1 MKSRKTDR
9 LLFSRVKKMFALS
22 LSEIGLYSFA
32 LLLLFITP
40 GPVWVALI
48 ARSLKS
54 GFAGAWPL
62 ALGVALGDICW
73 PALALLSLGQIVSLH
88 GDIIFWLRYIA
99 VAVFLGMGIGL
110 YLAPVQPLQAERKLT
125 KEGVL
130 AGFLAGLM
138 VIIGNPK
145 AMLFYIGILPGF
157 FDVSRLQIGD
167 IILIALISALV
178 PFSGNLILGVAV
190 GRARQ
195 LISSVSARRR
205 LNQVSGIILILV
217 GGLILV
223 TV

>member
-1 MKSRKTDR
+1 
-9 LLFSRVKKMFALS
+9 MFALS

-99 VAVFLGMGIGL
+99 VAVFAGMGIGL
-110 YLAPVQPLQAERKLT
+110 YLAPVQSLQAERKLT
-125 KEGVL
+125 TEGVL

-167 IILIALISALV
+167 IMLIALISALV
-178 PFSGNLILGVAV
+178 PFIGNLILGLAV

-205 LNQVSGIILILV
+205 LNQVSGVILILV
-217 GGLILV
+217 GGMILV
-223 TV
+223 TT

>member
-1 MKSRKTDR
+1 MIT
-9 LLFSRVKKMFALS
+9 LS

-62 ALGVALGDICW
+62 ALGVAIGDLCW

-88 GDIIFWLRYIA
+88 GDLIFWLRYIA
-99 VAVFLGMGIGL
+99 VAVFVGMGIGL
-110 YLAPVQPLQAERKLT
+110 YLAPVHPLQAESKLT

-145 AMLFYIGILPGF
+145 AVSYTHLTLPT
-157 FDVSRLQIGD
+157 IY
-167 IILIALISALV
+167 
-178 PFSGNLILGVAV
+178 
-190 GRARQ
+190 
-195 LISSVSARRR
+195 SV
-205 LNQVSGIILILV
+205 
-217 GGLILV
+217 
-223 TV
+223 

>member
-1 MKSRKTDR
+1 MIT
-9 LLFSRVKKMFALS
+9 LS

-62 ALGVALGDICW
+62 ALGVAIGDLCW

-88 GDIIFWLRYIA
+88 GDLIFWLRYIA
-99 VAVFLGMGIGL
+99 VAVFVGMGIGL
-110 YLAPVQPLQAERKLT
+110 YLAPVHPLQAESKLT

-157 FDVSRLQIGD
+157 FDVSRLQVAD
-167 IILIALISALV
+167 IAVIALISALA
-178 PFSGNLILGVAV
+178 PFTGNLILGLAV

-195 LISSVSARRR
+195 LIYSVSARRR
-205 LNQVSGIILILV
+205 LNQGSGIILIAV

>member
-1 MKSRKTDR
+1 MIT
-9 LLFSRVKKMFALS
+9 LS

-62 ALGVALGDICW
+62 ALGVAIGDLCW

-88 GDIIFWLRYIA
+88 GDLIFWLRYIA
-99 VAVFLGMGIGL
+99 VAVFVGMGIGL
-110 YLAPVQPLQAERKLT
+110 YLAPVRPLQAESKLT

-157 FDVSRLQIGD
+157 FDVSRLQIAD
-167 IILIALISALV
+167 IAVIALISALA
-178 PFSGNLILGVAV
+178 PFTGNLILGLAV

-205 LNQVSGIILILV
+205 LNQGSGIILIAV

>member
-1 MKSRKTDR
+1 MIT
-9 LLFSRVKKMFALS
+9 LS

-62 ALGVALGDICW
+62 ALGVAIGDLCW

-88 GDIIFWLRYIA
+88 GDLIFWLRYIA
-99 VAVFLGMGIGL
+99 VAVFVGMGIGL
-110 YLAPVQPLQAERKLT
+110 YLAPVHPLQAESKLT

-157 FDVSRLQIGD
+157 FDVSRLQIAD
-167 IILIALISALV
+167 IAVIALISALA
-178 PFSGNLILGVAV
+178 PFTGNLILGLAV

-205 LNQVSGIILILV
+205 LNQGSGIILIAV

>member
-1 MKSRKTDR
+1 
-9 LLFSRVKKMFALS
+9 
-22 LSEIGLYSFA
+22 
-32 LLLLFITP
+32 
-40 GPVWVALI
+40 
-48 ARSLKS
+48 
-54 GFAGAWPL
+54 
-62 ALGVALGDICW
+62 
-73 PALALLSLGQIVSLH
+73 
-88 GDIIFWLRYIA
+88 
-99 VAVFLGMGIGL
+99 MGIGL
-110 YLAPVQPLQAERKLT
+110 YLAPVQPLQAESKLT

-167 IILIALISALV
+167 IMLIALISALV
-178 PFSGNLILGVAV
+178 PFIGNLILGLAV

-205 LNQVSGIILILV
+205 LNQVSGVILILV

>member
-1 MKSRKTDR
+1 MIT
-9 LLFSRVKKMFALS
+9 LS

-62 ALGVALGDICW
+62 ALGVAIGDLCW

-88 GDIIFWLRYIA
+88 GDLIFWLRYIA
-99 VAVFLGMGIGL
+99 VAVFVGMGIGL
-110 YLAPVQPLQAERKLT
+110 YLAPVYPLQAESKLT

-157 FDVSRLQIGD
+157 FDVSRLQIAD
-167 IILIALISALV
+167 IAVIALISALA
-178 PFSGNLILGVAV
+178 PFTGNLILGLAV

-205 LNQVSGIILILV
+205 LNQGSGIILIAV

>member
-1 MKSRKTDR
+1 MIT
-9 LLFSRVKKMFALS
+9 LS

-62 ALGVALGDICW
+62 ALGVAIGDLCW

-88 GDIIFWLRYIA
+88 GDLIFWLRYIA
-99 VAVFLGMGIGL
+99 VAVFVGMGIGL
-110 YLAPVQPLQAERKLT
+110 YLAPVHPLHAESKLT

-138 VIIGNPK
+138 LIIGNPK

-157 FDVSRLQIGD
+157 FDVSRLQIAD
-167 IILIALISALV
+167 IAVIALISALA
-178 PFSGNLILGVAV
+178 PFTGNLILGLAV

-205 LNQVSGIILILV
+205 LNQGSGIILIAV

>member
-1 MKSRKTDR
+1 MIT
-9 LLFSRVKKMFALS
+9 LS

-62 ALGVALGDICW
+62 ALGVAIGDLCW

-88 GDIIFWLRYIA
+88 GDLIFWLRYIA
-99 VAVFLGMGIGL
+99 VAVFVGMGIGL
-110 YLAPVQPLQAERKLT
+110 YLAPVHPLQAKSKLT

-157 FDVSRLQIGD
+157 FDVSRLQIAD
-167 IILIALISALV
+167 IAVIALISALA
-178 PFSGNLILGVAV
+178 PFTGNLILGLAV

-195 LISSVSARRR
+195 LIYSVSARRR
-205 LNQVSGIILILV
+205 LNQGSGIILIAV

>member
-1 MKSRKTDR
+1 MIT
-9 LLFSRVKKMFALS
+9 LS

-62 ALGVALGDICW
+62 ALGVAIGDLCW

-88 GDIIFWLRYIA
+88 GDLIFWLRYIA
-99 VAVFLGMGIGL
+99 VAVFVGMGIGL
-110 YLAPVQPLQAERKLT
+110 YLAPVHPLQAESKLT

-157 FDVSRLQIGD
+157 FDVSRLQIAD
-167 IILIALISALV
+167 IAVIALISALA
-178 PFSGNLILGVAV
+178 PFTGNLILGLAV
-190 GRARQ
+190 GRSRQ

-205 LNQVSGIILILV
+205 LNQGSGIILIAV

>member
-1 MKSRKTDR
+1 MLT
-9 LLFSRVKKMFALS
+9 LS

-62 ALGVALGDICW
+62 ALGVAIGDMCW

-88 GDIIFWLRYIA
+88 GELIFWLRYIA
-99 VAVFLGMGIGL
+99 VAVFVGMGIGL
-110 YLAPVQPLQAERKLT
+110 YLAPVHPLQAESKLT

-157 FDVSRLQIGD
+157 FDVSHLQIAD
-167 IILIALISALV
+167 IVVIALISALA
-178 PFSGNLILGVAV
+178 PFTGNLILGLAV

-195 LISSVSARRR
+195 LISSVAARRR
-205 LNQVSGIILILV
+205 LNQGSGIILIAV
-217 GGLILV
+217 GGLILI

>member
-1 MKSRKTDR
+1 MIT
-9 LLFSRVKKMFALS
+9 LS

-62 ALGVALGDICW
+62 ALGVAIGDLCW

-88 GDIIFWLRYIA
+88 GDLIFWLRYIA
-99 VAVFLGMGIGL
+99 VAVFVGMGIGL
-110 YLAPVQPLQAERKLT
+110 YLAPVHPLQAESKLT

-157 FDVSRLQIGD
+157 FDVSRLQIAD
-167 IILIALISALV
+167 IAVIALISTLA
-178 PFSGNLILGVAV
+178 PFTGNLILCLAV

-205 LNQVSGIILILV
+205 LNQASGIILIAV

>member
-1 MKSRKTDR
+1 MIT
-9 LLFSRVKKMFALS
+9 LS

-62 ALGVALGDICW
+62 ALGVAIGDICW

-195 LISSVSARRR
+195 LISSLSARRR

>member
-1 MKSRKTDR
+1 MIT
-9 LLFSRVKKMFALS
+9 LS

-62 ALGVALGDICW
+62 ALGVAIGDLCW

-88 GDIIFWLRYIA
+88 GDLIFWLRYIA
-99 VAVFLGMGIGL
+99 VAVFVGMGIGL
-110 YLAPVQPLQAERKLT
+110 YLAPVHPLQAESKLT

-157 FDVSRLQIGD
+157 FDVSRLQIAD
-167 IILIALISALV
+167 IAVIALVSALA
-178 PFSGNLILGVAV
+178 PFTGNLILGLAV

-195 LISSVSARRR
+195 FISSVSARRR
-205 LNQVSGIILILV
+205 LNQASGIILIAV

>member
-1 MKSRKTDR
+1 MIT
-9 LLFSRVKKMFALS
+9 LS

-40 GPVWVALI
+40 GPVWVALF

-62 ALGVALGDICW
+62 SFGVALGDICW

-88 GDIIFWLRYIA
+88 GDIIFWLRYVA
-99 VAVFLGMGIGL
+99 VAVFVVMGIGL
-110 YLAPVQPLQAERKLT
+110 YLAPVEPMKAETKLT

-157 FDVSRLQIGD
+157 FDVSRLQMAD
-167 IILIALISALV
+167 IALIALISALV
-178 PFSGNLILGVAV
+178 PFSGNLILGLAV

-205 LNQVSGIILILV
+205 LNQGSGIILIAV

-223 TV
+223 TA

>member
-1 MKSRKTDR
+1 
-9 LLFSRVKKMFALS
+9 MFALS

-99 VAVFLGMGIGL
+99 VAVFAGMGIGL
-110 YLAPVQPLQAERKLT
+110 YLAPVQPLQAESKLT
-125 KEGVL
+125 KEGVM

-178 PFSGNLILGVAV
+178 PFIGNLILGLAV

-205 LNQVSGIILILV
+205 LNQVSGVILILV

-223 TV
+223 TT

>member
-1 MKSRKTDR
+1 
-9 LLFSRVKKMFALS
+9 MFALS

-99 VAVFLGMGIGL
+99 VAVFAGMGIGL
-110 YLAPVQPLQAERKLT
+110 YLAPVQPLQAESKLT

-167 IILIALISALV
+167 IMLIALISALV
-178 PFSGNLILGVAV
+178 PFIGNLILGLAV

-205 LNQVSGIILILV
+205 LNQVSGVILILV
-217 GGLILV
+217 GGMILV
-223 TV
+223 TT

>member
-1 MKSRKTDR
+1 MIT
-9 LLFSRVKKMFALS
+9 LS
-22 LSEIGLYSFA
+22 LSEIGLYSFS

-62 ALGVALGDICW
+62 ALGVAIGDLCW

-88 GDIIFWLRYIA
+88 GDLIFWLRYIA
-99 VAVFLGMGIGL
+99 VAVFVGMGIGL
-110 YLAPVQPLQAERKLT
+110 YLAPVHPLQAESKLT

-157 FDVSRLQIGD
+157 FDVSRLQIAD
-167 IILIALISALV
+167 IAVIALISALA
-178 PFSGNLILGVAV
+178 PFTGNLILGLAV

-205 LNQVSGIILILV
+205 LNQGSGIILIAV

>member
-1 MKSRKTDR
+1 MIT
-9 LLFSRVKKMFALS
+9 LS

-62 ALGVALGDICW
+62 ALGVAIGDLCW

-88 GDIIFWLRYIA
+88 GDLIFWLRYIA
-99 VAVFLGMGIGL
+99 VAVFVGMGIGL
-110 YLAPVQPLQAERKLT
+110 YLAPVRPLQAESKLT

-157 FDVSRLQIGD
+157 FDVSRLQIAD
-167 IILIALISALV
+167 IAVIALISALA
-178 PFSGNLILGVAV
+178 PFTGNLILGLAV

-205 LNQVSGIILILV
+205 LNQGSGIIFIAV

>member
-1 MKSRKTDR
+1 
-9 LLFSRVKKMFALS
+9 MFALS

-99 VAVFLGMGIGL
+99 VAVFAGMGIGL
-110 YLAPVQPLQAERKLT
+110 YLAPVQPLQAESKLT
-125 KEGVL
+125 KEGVM

-178 PFSGNLILGVAV
+178 PFIGNLILGLAV

-205 LNQVSGIILILV
+205 LNQVSGVILILV

-223 TV
+223 T

>member
-1 MKSRKTDR
+1 MSVNAID
-9 LLFSRVKKMFALS
+9 
-22 LSEIGLYSFA
+22 
-32 LLLLFITP
+32 LLLYTGGLLVLFLTP

-99 VAVFLGMGIGL
+99 VAVFAGMGIGL
-110 YLAPVQPLQAERKLT
+110 YLAPVQPLQAQSKLT

-167 IILIALISALV
+167 IMLIALISALV
-178 PFSGNLILGVAV
+178 PFSGNLILGLAV

-205 LNQVSGIILILV
+205 LNQVSGVILILV

-223 TV
+223 TT

>member
-1 MKSRKTDR
+1 MIT
-9 LLFSRVKKMFALS
+9 LS

-62 ALGVALGDICW
+62 ALGVAIGDMCW

-88 GDIIFWLRYIA
+88 GELIFWLRYIA
-99 VAVFLGMGIGL
+99 VAVFVVMGIGL
-110 YLAPVQPLQAERKLT
+110 YLAPVHPLQAESKLT

-157 FDVSRLQIGD
+157 FDVSRLQMAD
-167 IILIALISALV
+167 IAVIALISALA
-178 PFSGNLILGVAV
+178 PFTGNLILGLAV

-205 LNQVSGIILILV
+205 LNQGSGIILVAV

>member
-1 MKSRKTDR
+1 
-9 LLFSRVKKMFALS
+9 MFALS

-99 VAVFLGMGIGL
+99 VAVFAGMGIGL
-110 YLAPVQPLQAERKLT
+110 YLAPVQPLQAESKLT

-178 PFSGNLILGVAV
+178 PFIGNLILGLAV

-205 LNQVSGIILILV
+205 LNQVSGVILILV
-217 GGLILV
+217 GGMILV
-223 TV
+223 TT

>member
-1 MKSRKTDR
+1 
-9 LLFSRVKKMFALS
+9 MFALS

-99 VAVFLGMGIGL
+99 VAVFAGMGIGL
-110 YLAPVQPLQAERKLT
+110 YLAPVQPLQAESKLT

-167 IILIALISALV
+167 IMLIALISALV
-178 PFSGNLILGVAV
+178 PFIGNLTLGLAV

-205 LNQVSGIILILV
+205 LNQVSGVILILV
-217 GGLILV
+217 GGMILV
-223 TV
+223 TT

>member
-1 MKSRKTDR
+1 
-9 LLFSRVKKMFALS
+9 MFALS

-99 VAVFLGMGIGL
+99 VAVFAGMGIGL
-110 YLAPVQPLQAERKLT
+110 YLAPVQPLQARKQAD
-125 KEGVL
+125 KRRG
-130 AGFLAGLM
+130 AGR
-138 VIIGNPK
+138 
-145 AMLFYIGILPGF
+145 
-157 FDVSRLQIGD
+157 VS
-167 IILIALISALV
+167 
-178 PFSGNLILGVAV
+178 
-190 GRARQ
+190 GRADGDYRQ
-195 LISSVSARRR
+195 SESDVVLYWHPAR
-205 LNQVSGIILILV
+205 IF
-217 GGLILV
+217 
-223 TV
+223 